1 MDVIVKRCAGLDV
14 HKEIIVACVRLMDD
28 AGKVRKSV
36 KTFKTMTGDLRRMR
50 AWMEAQE
57 VTTVAMESTGVFWKP
72 IFNVL
77 EGHFDL
83 LLCNAGHIKN
93 VPGRKTDVK
102 DSEWIAQLLQCGLLK
117 GSFVPHRAQ
126 RDLRDLTRHRAQ
138 LASEH
143 TREANRIHKVLEDAN
158 VKLSA
163 VASEVLG
170 KSGRAMLW
178 ALIEGRENPKQ
189 MAEHAL
195 GQLRGKIPQL
205 REALDGHV
213 TDHHRFLLRTH
224 LEHAEYIERQ
234 IAALTERIETLIAT
248 GALDPAPSS
257 TGDGALLAEAAM
269 PESSDGQEA
278 GAAQA
283 APQREVA
290 PPEPS
295 DETGE
300 APAALEEETPQGP
313 VPFADAMDF
322 LDEIPGIDRVA
333 AAAIL
338 AEIGANMGQ
347 FPSPQHLAS
356 WAAICPGNNESAGKH
371 KSGKTRK
378 ANRWLKR
385 VLTQA
390 AWAAVHVKKSYFCA
404 QYHRL
409 ARKRGKKR
417 AIIAV
422 AHSILLT
429 AFHMLSRRQHYRELG
444 ADFFDRMNPE
454 RLKQYHVKRLESLGF
469 NVTLE
474 KADEAA

>member
-1 MDVIVKRCAGLDV
+1 MDPKVMEVIVKRCAGLDV

-36 KTFKTMTGDLRRMR
+36 KSFKTMTGDLRRMS
-50 AWMEAQE
+50 AWMEAQG
-57 VTTVAMESTGVFWKP
+57 VTAVAMESTGVFWKP
-72 IFNVL
+72 VFNVL

-117 GSFVPHRAQ
+117 GSYVPHRAQ

-158 VKLSA
+158 VKISS

-234 IAALTERIETLIAT
+234 IAAMTDRIETLIAA
-248 GALDPAPSS
+248 GAIDPAQPCAP
-257 TGDGALLAEAAM
+257 DGALLEETAA
-269 PESSDGQEA
+269 PEFSDGPEA
-278 GAAQA
+278 SAAQA
-283 APQREVA
+283 APEPEV
-290 PPEPS
+290 
-295 DETGE
+295 
-300 APAALEEETPQGP
+300 PQGP
-313 VPFADAMDF
+313 VPFAQAMD
-322 LDEIPGIDRVA
+322 LIDEIPGIDRVS

-347 FPSPQHLAS
+347 YPSPGHLAS
-356 WAAICPGNNESAGKH
+356 WAAICPGNNESAGKR

-390 AWAAVHVKKSYFCA
+390 AWAASHVKKSYFYA
-404 QYHRL
+404 QFHRL

-429 AFHMLSRRQHYRELG
+429 AYHMLSRRQHYRELG

-454 RLKQYHVKRLESLGF
+454 RLKHYHVKRLESLGF